1 MKTGEKE
8 MLGRFSACD
17 EGESKECKDISQRG
31 GGGGGGYVSFPSIF
45 RSEPGREK
53 VRYTAWHTLTI
64 SAARNTVAET
74 PLGGA
79 GCARC
84 GESKFASVYFR
95 QGRRTRL
102 DYAGLGIDAAPFLHR
117 ENVFVNIHPT
127 HEARAASSSSCRCK
141 SLYININAS
150 SACTTY
156 SCPLH
161 SQLVLRIA
169 ESAESST
176 EFTAPQPWTTSSQY
190 LCPVSPFSLSARPF
204 LLCRL
209 PHLVRIK

>member
-1 MKTGEKE
+1 MQGHIRTRRRRRRRRLRFLSLDFQKRAWSRKGKIHGLTHFNHFCGEKH
-8 MLGRFSACD
+8 
-17 EGESKECKDISQRG
+17 RG
-31 GGGGGGYVSFPSIF
+31 GNTFG
-45 RSEPGREK
+45 RSWLCKMRGVQVCQRLLPARKKNAPGLC
-53 VRYTAWHTLTI
+53 W
-64 SAARNTVAET
+64 
-74 PLGGA
+74 A
-79 GCARC
+79 GHR
-84 GESKFASVYFR
+84 
-95 QGRRTRL
+95 
-102 DYAGLGIDAAPFLHR
+102 APFLHR

-176 EFTAPQPWTTSSQY
+176 EFTAPQP
-190 LCPVSPFSLSARPF
+190 
-204 LLCRL
+204 
-209 PHLVRIK
+209 